1 LKRTHSAKRGTGATV
16 RLRNEGNGKTR
27 PEDAVRSGL
36 VFTPDMVVSPLRL
49 RAYTFRNSNS
59 SSPLHLFRRKIVAVA
74 DVSPITGVGM
84 VHADQCPMWKRPV
97 LKLALLCA
105 VALAI
110 RAVPT
115 PRISAGLE
123 LYSLRMAFSMGG
135 PPVHLRTGASEIGQS
150 HDISLT
156 IDMGNDR

>member
-1 LKRTHSAKRGTGATV
+1 LRRARSAKRGTGTTV

-59 SSPLHLFRRKIVAVA
+59 SSPFHRFGRKIVAME
-74 DVSPITGVGM
+74 DVSPLTGVGT
-84 VHADQCPMWKRPV
+84 VHAEQCPMWKRSV

-110 RAVPT
+110 RAAPT

-123 LYSLRMAFSMGG
+123 LYSLRMALSMGG
-135 PPVHLRTGASEIGQS
+135 PPVHLRTGASESGQS